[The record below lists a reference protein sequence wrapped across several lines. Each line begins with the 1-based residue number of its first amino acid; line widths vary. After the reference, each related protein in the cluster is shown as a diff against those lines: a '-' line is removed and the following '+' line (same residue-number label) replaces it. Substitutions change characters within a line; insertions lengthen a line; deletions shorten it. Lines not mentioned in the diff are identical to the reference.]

1 MKPSIEDF
9 EKWNEEH
16 AIKHDLDKFYNHP
29 NRLFRY
35 IENKRIQV
43 LIREAEINGNSRI
56 LEIGCGAG
64 HILEKIND
72 GILTGIDISQ
82 TQIDRAKK
90 RLGNKAELIKAKGE
104 DMPFPANFF
113 DRIICTEVFEH
124 VLEPEKIMQEMKRVL
139 KDDGIISLSIPNENL
154 IIFTKKVL
162 LNTGFRWVLEPK
174 KSQWDLASKNN
185 LDEWHIHLY
194 SLNLIKKQ
202 ISKYFQIINIRRIP
216 FFILPFRY
224 VLKLKNKT

>member
-43 LIREAEINGNSRI
+43 LIREAEINENSRV

-64 HILEKIND
+64 HILEKINN

-104 DMPFPANFF
+104 HMPFPANYF

-124 VLEPEKIMQEMKRVL
+124 VLEPEEIMQEMKRVL
-139 KDDGIISLSIPNENL
+139 KNDGIISLSIPNENL

>member
-43 LIREAEINGNSRI
+43 LIREAEISENSRV

-64 HILEKIND
+64 HILEKINN

-104 DMPFPANFF
+104 DIPFPANYF

-124 VLEPEKIMQEMKRVL
+124 VLEPEEIIQEMKRVL
-139 KDDGIISLSIPNENL
+139 KNDGIISLSIPNENL

-224 VLKLKNKT
+224 VLKLKNQT